1 MTNSLDLIFQAT
13 PPKERAEFDLGA
25 LTEKFRSTM
34 VTDWTIPQA
43 FLCLLLSAAVAD
55 GNFSQEERVEVQSL
69 CLRSRALK
77 AIGVNAL
84 AQVNAEVAQR
94 LKERPKGLQE
104 ACESLPADLRL
115 PVFAHCVDIILSD
128 GELLQPE
135 AEFLTKVT
143 GYLGI
148 PIAEAQR
155 VMEVLLI
162 KNRF

>member
-1 MTNSLDLIFQAT
+1 MVDINIFNPT
-13 PPKERAEFDLGA
+13 PKEERSEFDLNA
-25 LTEKFRSTM
+25 LTEKFRSQI

-55 GNFSQEERVEVQSL
+55 GNFSQEEKNEIQAL

-77 AIGVNAL
+77 SLGANAL
-84 AQVNAEVAQR
+84 AQANAEVAKR

-104 ACESLPADLRL
+104 ACETLPADMRM

-135 AEFLTKVT
+135 AEFLTKVSE
-143 GYLGI
+143 YMS
-148 PIAEAQR
+148 IAKADAQR
-155 VMEVLLI
+155 IMEVMLI
-162 KNRF
+162 KNRY